1 MDYPIKDQLLL
12 AVENNLL
19 RRGDVS
25 SVLLSKTHIQLITY

>member
-1 MDYPIKDQLLL
+1 MYYPVKDQLLL
-12 AVENNLL
+12 AEENNIS

>member
-12 AVENNLL
+12 AVENNLS